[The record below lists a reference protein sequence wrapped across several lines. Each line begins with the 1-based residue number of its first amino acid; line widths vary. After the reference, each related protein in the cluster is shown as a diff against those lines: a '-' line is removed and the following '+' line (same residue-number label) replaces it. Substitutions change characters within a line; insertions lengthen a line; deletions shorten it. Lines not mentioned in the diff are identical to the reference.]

1 MSHEPELLT
10 LIMSP
15 DLFIPKR
22 KSFIEIVEVFLAKVR
37 GDTNLPLDFKFLG
50 GMNPPKDFK
59 FRRDTNQPIYISKL
73 LS

>member
-37 GDTNLPLDFKFLG
+37 GDTNLG
-50 GMNPPKDFK
+50 V
-59 FRRDTNQPIYISKL
+59 DTYLNDL
-73 LS
+73 